1 MDEVEVKVPEDYM
14 LAAALFN
21 KVLNKYMTR
30 QLYYNSVVP
39 IFERAGLAIKRG
51 RYLYIKANPAEWE
64 IYAKYR
70 TEKVNSHEW
79 IKRRPWSLEDLQL
92 ALSEAAEPELVPA

>member
-1 MDEVEVKVPEDYM
+1 MDAAEVKVPEDYI

-21 KVLNKYMTR
+21 KVLAKYMTR

-39 IFERAGLAIKRG
+39 IFERAGLTVKRG
-51 RYLYIKANPAEWE
+51 RYLYIKANPADWE
-64 IYAKYR
+64 VYAKYR
-70 TEKVNSHEW
+70 TEKVESHEW

-92 ALSEAAEPELVPA
+92 ALQETATPELVPA